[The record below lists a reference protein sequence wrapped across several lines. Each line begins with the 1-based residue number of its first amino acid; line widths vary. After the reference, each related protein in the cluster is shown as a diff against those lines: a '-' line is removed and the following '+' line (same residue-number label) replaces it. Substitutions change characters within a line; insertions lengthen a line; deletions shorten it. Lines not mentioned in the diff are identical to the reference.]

1 MASNIF
7 INYRKDDARWNALSL
22 YTELLKYFP
31 KESIFKDFNN
41 IEPGE
46 DFVISITKALEQ
58 CSVLL
63 VLIGNKWLDISN
75 EKGVRLN
82 NADDYVR
89 LEISTALERNIRV
102 IPVLFD
108 GTLMP
113 EEKHLP
119 DNLKKL
125 CYKQYVTVSD
135 VKFEADVEKLATAV
149 QKVLQAIN
157 KEQNNDKSEEVART
171 FTQNNSSENRIT
183 VKLGRGKTAI
193 ILGLLGGVLA
203 SIATLFIYANDPR
216 LINGPTG
223 INIIRQTEISAVI
236 AIILWAIVGF
246 IVSSRR
252 NYILASILSAFL
264 ILIIW
269 IAVAGTYQDVIWSA
283 VIYGMPLAGILGAS
297 IYWLIKK
304 I

>member
-46 DFVISITKALEQ
+46 DFVISISKALEQ
-58 CSVLL
+58 CNVLL

-75 EKGVRLN
+75 EKGSRLN
-82 NADDYVR
+82 NEDDYVR

-108 GTLMP
+108 GTPMP
-113 EEKHLP
+113 EEKYLP

-135 VKFEADVEKLATAV
+135 IKFEADVEKLAKAIE
-149 QKVLQAIN
+149 KVLQPIN
-157 KEQNNDKSEEVART
+157 KEPHNDISKGLAKPNT
-171 FTQNNSSENRIT
+171 SENPVNI
-183 VKLGRGKTAI
+183 KLGRGKTAI
-193 ILGLLGGVLA
+193 ILGLLGGVLG

-216 LINGPTG
+216 LRNGPMG
-223 INIIRQTEISAVI
+223 MNIVRQTEISAAI
-236 AIILWAIVGF
+236 AIFLWAIVGF
-246 IVSSRR
+246 IAGSRR
-252 NYILASILSAFL
+252 NYILASILSAFI

-269 IAVAGTYQDVIWSA
+269 IVVAGTYQDNIWSA
-283 VIYGMPLAGILGAS
+283 VIYGMPLAGMLGVM